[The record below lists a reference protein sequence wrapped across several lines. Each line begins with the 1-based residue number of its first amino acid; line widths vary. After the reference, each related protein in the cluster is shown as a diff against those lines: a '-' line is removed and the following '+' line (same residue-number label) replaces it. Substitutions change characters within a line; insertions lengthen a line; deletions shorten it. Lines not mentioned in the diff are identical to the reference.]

1 MDYADTEPKALAYL
15 DEFGITYFNGP
26 DVRTRISQMYNMDG
40 VPETY
45 YVAKNGELR
54 GVKIGPLAPPELDQ
68 KIDEL
73 LAEPQAGE

>member
-1 MDYADTEPKALAYL
+1 
-15 DEFGITYFNGP
+15 
-26 DVRTRISQMYNMDG
+26 MDG

-54 GVKIGPLAPPELDQ
+54 GIKIGPLVAPELDL

-73 LAEPQAGE
+73 LAEPFPGK